1 MVGRPDVLPMRSTL
15 IMAEETRQQGH
26 RHEEMNKNSS
36 PSLFTM
42 AFIRSAYAYRA
53 AGWLSRPSRQ
63 MSLKGIQR
71 STSTLF
77 GLAIICCM
85 QMAGLPESEMSQRHI
100 SHLLQR
106 SG

>member
-1 MVGRPDVLPMRSTL
+1 
-15 IMAEETRQQGH
+15 MAEETRQQGH

-77 GLAIICCM
+77 GLAII
-85 QMAGLPESEMSQRHI
+85 
-100 SHLLQR
+100 
-106 SG
+106 